1 VDTIGGQSGVENVAN
16 PFLSDSP
23 AEWDSLIESVGPA
36 SLLVVIESRLSS
48 SLRRQTTAEDVL
60 QESLL
65 HAWRDRAACEWRGL
79 HNFRSWLLSIID
91 NRIREAA
98 DRAGAQK
105 RGGGKQPV
113 RFSPAGTA
121 SAGTGSDWGPW
132 GSTTPS
138 RIAIYRE
145 QCEAM
150 RAALASLPDDYR
162 EVVRQRLYEQ
172 LSLEQIAKRLEIG
185 LYAARHRFRKG
196 ATLYFERLR
205 VELTSRSLPVPA
217 TSMPPGPGDSSP

>member
-1 VDTIGGQSGVENVAN
+1 MDTIGGHSGVENVAN
-16 PFLSDSP
+16 PLLSDSP
-23 AEWDSLIESVGPA
+23 AAWDGLIEAVGPA

-60 QESLL
+60 QDALL

-113 RFSPAGTA
+113 RFSPAGAA
-121 SAGTGSDWGPW
+121 SAGTGSDWGPS

-162 EVVRQRLYEQ
+162 EVVRLRLYEQ
-172 LSLEQIAKRLEIG
+172 LSLEQIAERLGIG

-196 ATLYFERLR
+196 ADIYFERLR
-205 VELTSRSLPVPA
+205 AEFTSRSLPLPTMSAPA
-217 TSMPPGPGDSSP
+217 GHGESSP